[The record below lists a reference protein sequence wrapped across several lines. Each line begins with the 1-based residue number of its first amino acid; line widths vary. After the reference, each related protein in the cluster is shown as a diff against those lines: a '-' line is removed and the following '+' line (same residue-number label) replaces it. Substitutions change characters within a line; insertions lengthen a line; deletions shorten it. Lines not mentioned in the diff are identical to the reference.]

1 MQMTITARHFTLKD
15 ELKAYI
21 EPKAAKLRRYY
32 DGIIDMEIVLGWE
45 KASRYTEFRI
55 NVHNKQ
61 IVIKESAEEIRKSFD
76 LALGK
81 AQRQIKRYKDKN
93 GQIDKVDKRNITIP
107 ETSDQDIFEE

>member
-1 MQMTITARHFTLKD
+1 M
-15 ELKAYI
+15 
-21 EPKAAKLRRYY
+21 
-32 DGIIDMEIVLGWE
+32 
-45 KASRYTEFRI
+45 
-55 NVHNKQ
+55 NKQ